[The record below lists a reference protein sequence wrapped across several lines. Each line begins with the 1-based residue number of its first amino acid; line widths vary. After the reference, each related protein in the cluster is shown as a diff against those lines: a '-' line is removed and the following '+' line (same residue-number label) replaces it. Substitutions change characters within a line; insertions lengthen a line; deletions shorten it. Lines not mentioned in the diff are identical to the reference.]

1 MNDQYWIEGIGSTIS
16 PLYQAFMTE
25 FEESFRLK
33 CYSENGVTLY
43 GYCKTNEVN
52 SYTYAPEARY
62 SAPEKMLILNGA
74 ENSTCTIAIFN
85 TKGQLVCSSTEH
97 ANSQIDLSFLRKG
110 IYVVALQSGE
120 YSFSQKIMVN

>member
-33 CYSENGVTLY
+33 CYRENGVTLY
-43 GYCKTNEVN
+43 GYCKSNEVD
-52 SYTYAPEARY
+52 SYTNAPEAHY
-62 SAPEKMLILNGA
+62 SAPEKMLFLNGA

-85 TKGQLVCSSTEH
+85 TKGQFVCSSTEL
-97 ANSQIDLSFLRKG
+97 ANTNIDLSFLGKG
-110 IYVVALQSGE
+110 IYVVSLQSGE
-120 YSFSQKIMVN
+120 YSFSQKIIVN